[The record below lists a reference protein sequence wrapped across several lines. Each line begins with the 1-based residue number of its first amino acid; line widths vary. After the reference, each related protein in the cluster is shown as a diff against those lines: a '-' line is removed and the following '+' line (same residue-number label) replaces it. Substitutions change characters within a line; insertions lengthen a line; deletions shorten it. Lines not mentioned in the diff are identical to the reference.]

1 MLRCQVYYEP
11 YFKTSLKCLKEGSE
25 FRPDQIRCTIAKF
38 FNVYFLIIYLFVL
51 PHDNNQ
57 ILLKTTAETSVLR
70 KHYISV
76 ATLLC

>member
-25 FRPDQIRCTIAKF
+25 LDPIKLDIPLQRILILI
-38 FNVYFLIIYLFVL
+38 FLIIYRFVL
-51 PHDNNQ
+51 LHDNNHM
-57 ILLKTTAETSVLR
+57 LKTTAETSMRR
-70 KHYISV
+70 KQHISV